1 MSSGIT
7 ASNVG
12 NVNCGDCE
20 YVGEKIQRKLY
31 GVSFDQCSVKRNDQ
45 VSSLASIKIAVTF
58 EGKSIFLDP
67 CVLFNRLAMF
77 KYELTPE
84 PTALFKDGYMRRPNK
99 SILINKILDVNCLV

>member
-7 ASNVG
+7 ASNVD

-58 EGKSIFLDP
+58 EGKSISLDP